1 MIYYFKLF
9 ALHYI
14 STARNARSTVQTEQA
29 MPERA
34 WGRAA
39 QRAAAEMLILIKIT
53 KHICGTVVCSMG
65 MLFFY
70 TILERYSQMKCH
82 KRNKSRLKIETGD
95 SFMTSKINMAGL
107 TSAEA
112 KKLQDK
118 YGKNELSPQKKES
131 FVKKVFDI
139 VCEPMFLLLIAAA
152 IIYFILGEPRDGAIM
167 LIFVIGIIS
176 IDVVQ
181 EWKTDKTLSAL
192 KDLSAPHITVIRDG
206 KEQDIPSAD
215 LVPGDLMMICEGIKI
230 PADGA
235 VIRCADLCIDESSL
249 TGEAEGVWKVP
260 SENAEPSADYW
271 RKDYCYAGTLVTQ
284 GTGVILVDKIGAET
298 EYGKI
303 GLGVATAPQEK
314 TPLQKQTG
322 KLVKTSAIIAGVLFV
337 LVGIFTWLNLTD
349 HKLAARLIESI
360 LSGVTLAM
368 AMIPEEFPVILT
380 VFLSMGAWRLAK
392 KHSLVRKLPSV
403 ETLGAVSVLCV
414 DKTGTITMNQMTVQ
428 KVWTAGCTEQKL
440 TEIMGLGC
448 ETDVYDPMEKAMLAY
463 CEQNGITKESL
474 FSNEFV
480 SEYAFTNELKMMGH
494 IWRRNGEL
502 IIAAKG
508 SPERIL
514 SICDLSDEERR
525 AAEEQINALSSEGLR
540 VIAIA
545 YSNPKDISNIPPS
558 IADCRLTLL
567 GLVGLADPPRESVK
581 NDIAVCNRAGI
592 RVVMI
597 TGDNGVTASAIAKK
611 IGILGCENIITGDM
625 LNNMSDDQLR
635 EAVKNVSIFSRVV
648 PEHKMRIVKAF
659 KENGEIVAMTG
670 DGVNDAPAL
679 KYADIGIAMGK
690 RGSEVSREAADLI
703 LMDDNF
709 TTIVETVHDG
719 RRIYDNIRKAV
730 GYVFTIHIPI
740 AFASLLAPFLG
751 IAPTALLLLP
761 LHVVLL
767 EVLIDPTCSIV
778 LERQPA
784 ETDIM
789 ERKPRNPKEKLLT
802 GKLFAKSIIQGLTVF
817 AASFGSYFVTLAGNP
832 DNAPTARAMGLA
844 VIMLAN
850 LFLVQANSSDHD
862 FAFVSAM
869 RLAKDWVMWAVNL
882 GTIAL
887 LAAIL
892 YTPISGLLKLAPLSG
907 RQLLVVLGLA
917 AVSVLWYEL
926 VKLVKRIARK
936 AE

>member
-1 MIYYFKLF
+1 M
-9 ALHYI
+9 
-14 STARNARSTVQTEQA
+14 TPPQWRETE
-29 MPERA
+29 
-34 WGRAA
+34 
-39 QRAAAEMLILIKIT
+39 
-53 KHICGTVVCSMG
+53 
-65 MLFFY
+65 
-70 TILERYSQMKCH
+70 
-82 KRNKSRLKIETGD
+82 D
-95 SFMTSKINMAGL
+95 SFMTNTPRHTGL
-107 TSAEA
+107 SNEEA
-112 KKLQDK
+112 KRRQLQ
-118 YGKNELSPQKKES
+118 YGKNKLTPQKKES
-131 FVKKVFDI
+131 FLTKVLHI
-139 VCEPMFLLLIAAA
+139 LCEPMFLLLIVAAV
-152 IIYFILGEPRDGAIM
+152 IYFILGEPRDGAIM
-167 LIFVIGIIS
+167 LIFVVGIIS

-192 KDLSAPHITVIRDG
+192 KDLSAPHITAIRDG
-206 KEQDIPSAD
+206 KEQQIASAD
-215 LVPGDLMMICEGIKI
+215 LVPGDLMMIHEGVKI
-230 PADGA
+230 PADGT
-235 VIRCADLCIDESSL
+235 VIRCADLCVDESSL
-249 TGEAEGVWKVP
+249 TGEAEGVWKIP
-260 SENAEPSADYW
+260 TENAAPANDYW

-284 GTGVILVDKIGAET
+284 GTATVEVDKIGAET

-303 GLGVATAPQEK
+303 GLGVAAAPQED

-322 KLVKTSAIIAGVLFV
+322 KLVKTCAIIAGALFL
-337 LVGIFTWLNLTD
+337 LVGIFTWFNIPD
-349 HKLAARLIESI
+349 HSFGDRLIESI

-392 KHSLVRKLPSV
+392 KNSLVRKLPSV
-403 ETLGAVSVLCV
+403 ETLGAVSILCV

-428 KVWTAGCTEQKL
+428 ETWVASGTEQAL
-440 TEIMGLGC
+440 IETMGLGC
-448 ETDVYDPMEKAMLAY
+448 ETDAYDPMEKAMLHY
-463 CEQNGITKESL
+463 CEEHGIQKESL
-474 FSNEFV
+474 FSNEFIT
-480 SEYAFTNELKMMGH
+480 EYAFTNELKMMGH
-494 IWRRNGEL
+494 VWRKDGEL

-514 SICDLSDEERR
+514 TICDLTDEKRSD
-525 AAEEQINALSSEGLR
+525 AEAQINTLSSEGLR

-545 YSNPKDISNIPPS
+545 SSSPENVTEIPTS
-558 IADCRLTLL
+558 ITDCHLTLL
-567 GLVGLADPPRESVK
+567 GLIGLADPPRESVK
-581 NDIAVCNRAGI
+581 SDIAVCNRAGI

-597 TGDNGVTASAIAKK
+597 TGDNGITASAIAKK
-611 IGILGCENIITGDM
+611 IGIPGSDHIITGDM
-625 LNNMSDDQLR
+625 LEAMTDDELH
-635 EAVKNVSIFSRVV
+635 EAVKNVSIFSRVI

-709 TTIVETVHDG
+709 TTIVETVKDG

-789 ERKPRNPKEKLLT
+789 ERRPRNPKEKLLT
-802 GKLFAKSIIQGLTVF
+802 GKLLGKSVVQGLFIF
-817 AASFGSYFVTLAGNP
+817 AASFGAYFITLAGNP
-832 DNAPTARAMGLA
+832 GNAKIARSMGLA
-844 VIMLAN
+844 IIMLAN
-850 LFLVQANSSDHD
+850 LFLVQVNSSDHD
-862 FAFVSAM
+862 IAFRSMV
-869 RLAKDWVMWAVNL
+869 RLANDKVMWAVNL
-882 GTIAL
+882 GTLVL
-887 LAAIL
+887 LYTIL
-892 YTPISGLLKLAPLSG
+892 YTPLSGYLKLAPLSAG
-907 RQLLVVLGLA
+907 QLLSALGLA

-926 VKLVKRIARK
+926 VKLARK
-936 AE
+936 ISSGRKDNASR